1 MYKSNLFHF
10 PGKPNNVFQRY
21 VTIVL
26 SWDGPAYQVSE
37 SSGVKYTSL
46 CIFALLDN
54 VPEAKVTKVWTLAP
68 IWNYHYF
75 YIKPV
80 FLLYCEQ
87 IKMNNKAF
95 ILIFVLSHKRNLSKI
110 KMQQRKKSRYL
121 DIRKLKTERCYCNR
135 NLSQLRMIQNKTK

>member
-87 IKMNNKAF
+87 IKMNNKAKAF
-95 ILIFVLSHKRNLSKI
+95 ILIFVLSHVRNLSKI

-121 DIRKLKTERCYCNR
+121 DIRKLKTERCYRNR
-135 NLSQLRMIQNKTK
+135 NLFQLRVI